1 MMKQSEGKRSTQK
14 IGIEGEM
21 RARQYFES
29 IGFEILETN
38 WRHRHLEIDIIATDG
53 LILHIIEVK
62 TQTSDIGGLPEEN
75 VDRRKLRNLIKAA
88 EAYMSANPKWNRVQ
102 FDIFS
107 ILLTKIE
114 PEFLWI
120 EDVYL

>member
-1 MMKQSEGKRSTQK
+1 MIKQGEGKRSTQM

-21 RARQYFES
+21 KARQYFES
-29 IGFEILETN
+29 LGFEILETN
-38 WRHRHLEIDIIATDG
+38 WRYRHLEIDIIATDG

-62 TQTSDIGGLPEEN
+62 TQTSDNGGLPEEN
-75 VDRRKLRNLIKAA
+75 VNRRKLRNIIKAA
-88 EAYMSANPKWNRVQ
+88 EAYMTANPKWIRVQ

-107 ILLTKIE
+107 ILLTKTA